1 MNKNFEKWLD
11 AVKSAYPSALS
22 PYWRTMPIGRMT
34 KLIVGLLALLLGA
47 GCLADLLQIRTHPLA
62 HGLYWPAL
70 FVFMGTAI
78 FIARVKRPRLFLP
91 LSLLIFLGLLL
102 GYLQVRASPT
112 VPITEADFPRILAD
126 TLAAWI
132 GLGVGYRVLLS
143 FITTEGLHQVR
154 MHTELSLAHGM
165 QETLVPALSIDGPG
179 FEVYGRSLPSKEM
192 GGDLIDVISTQEGGL
207 LVYIAD
213 ISGHGLPAGQLMGML
228 KAAMRMAFQFQHT
241 PVSLLESADRVLPA
255 VKTSDMYATL
265 ALLSFDNSMEAEYAI
280 AGHPAILHYRA
291 DSRDAERLSMEQF
304 PLGLIPGSN
313 YASARVAFTPCDVFL
328 MLTDGI
334 PDAVNQRNEDFGLDR
349 VEQILISHAA
359 EPLSQI
365 WDAVICAARR
375 HGPPEDDQTLL
386 LLRVRKSPAL
396 GVKTTV
402 RN

>member
-1 MNKNFEKWLD
+1 
-11 AVKSAYPSALS
+11 
-22 PYWRTMPIGRMT
+22 MPIGRMK
-34 KLIVGLLALLLGA
+34 KLIVARLLSFLGTA
-47 GCLADLLQIRTHPLA
+47 CLADLLQIRAQPLA
-62 HGLYWPAL
+62 HGLYWPTL
-70 FVFMGTAI
+70 FVVMGTAV
-78 FIARVKRPRLFLP
+78 FVARIKRPRLFLP
-91 LSLLIFLGLLL
+91 LDLLMFLGLLL

-126 TLAAWI
+126 TLGALI
-132 GLGVGYRVLLS
+132 GMHVGYRVLFS
-143 FITTEGLHQVR
+143 FNTTEGLHQVR
-154 MHTELSLAHGM
+154 MNTELSLAHGI
-165 QETLVPALSIDGPG
+165 QETLVPTLSLDGPG

-192 GGDLIDVISTQEGGL
+192 GGDLIDVISTRDGGL

-241 PVSLLESADRVLPA
+241 PTSLLESADRVLPA

-291 DSRDAERLSMEQF
+291 DSRDVERLSMEQF

-313 YASARVAFTPCDVFL
+313 YASARVAFAQSDMFL

-334 PDAVNQRNEDFGLDR
+334 PDAANERDEEFGLDR
-349 VEQILISHAA
+349 VEQILISNAA

-365 WDAVICAARR
+365 WDSVISAARR

-386 LLRVRKSPAL
+386 LLRVRESPAP
-396 GVKTTV
+396 GVKSTV
-402 RN
+402 LD

>member
-1 MNKNFEKWLD
+1 MNKKFEKWSD
-11 AVKSAYPSALS
+11 AVKSAFPSALS

-34 KLIVGLLALLLGA
+34 KLIVGLLAVGFGA
-47 GCLADLLQIRTHPLA
+47 GCLADLLQIRANPLA

-70 FVFMGTAI
+70 FVVMGTAI

-102 GYLQVRASPT
+102 GYLLVRSSPT

-126 TLAAWI
+126 TLGTWI
-132 GLGVGYRVLLS
+132 GMAVGYRVLLS

-154 MHTELSLAHGM
+154 MHTELSIAHGI
-165 QETLVPALSIDGPG
+165 QETLVPALSMNAPG

-192 GGDLIDVISTQEGGL
+192 GGDLIDVISTHEGGL

-291 DSRDAERLSMEQF
+291 ESRDAERLSMEQF

-313 YASARVAFTPCDVFL
+313 YASARVAFAPSDVFL

-334 PDAVNQRNEDFGLDR
+334 PDAANERDEEFGLDR

-359 EPLSQI
+359 EPLSQL
-365 WDAVICAARR
+365 WDAVISEARR

-386 LLRVRKSPAL
+386 LLRVRDSPPL
-396 GVKTTV
+396 G
-402 RN
+402 